1 MKELYPHEGIRSAN
15 SRLFKQ
21 YCAQVIGPVAY
32 ACFAV
37 SYDRQTG
44 DKVCMRDNCCIAVL
58 KNCVGIGEASVR
70 KQPFFVLLYGKL
82 RAYSTFWGRN
92 RGGELGCRSAALSAS
107 ACSQCQ
113 CQHS

>member
-1 MKELYPHEGIRSAN
+1 MKELYPHEDIWSAN
-15 SRLFKQ
+15 SRLLKQ

-44 DKVCMRDNCCIAVL
+44 VWVCMRDNCCIAFL

-70 KQPFFVLLYGKL
+70 KHPFFVLPYGKL
-82 RAYSTFWGRN
+82 RAYSTF
-92 RGGELGCRSAALSAS
+92 GGETEAVN
-107 ACSQCQ
+107 
-113 CQHS
+113 